1 MDMIENINIWITW
14 NMIENMINL
23 DYLIQVYY
31 LFYIYTEVQMLYLGY
46 HFPSK
51 LCKFSKD

>member
-1 MDMIENINIWITW
+1 MDMMENINIWITW

-46 HFPSK
+46 HFSSK

>member
-1 MDMIENINIWITW
+1 MDMMENINIWITW

-31 LFYIYTEVQMLYLGY
+31 LFYIYTEVQMPYLGY
-46 HFPSK
+46 HFFSK